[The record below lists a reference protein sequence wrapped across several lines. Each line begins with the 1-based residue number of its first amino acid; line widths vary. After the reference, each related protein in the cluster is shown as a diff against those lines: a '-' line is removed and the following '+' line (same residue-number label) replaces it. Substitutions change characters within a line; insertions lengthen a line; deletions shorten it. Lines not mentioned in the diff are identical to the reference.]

1 MSGSRSKPLEVFGL
15 TEEQLME
22 ADPVVLRTLIHE
34 RTHHTI
40 EVLIYR
46 IIAGKLRTPPSFG
59 ETVEFLLDIWKKR
72 GLPMDGP
79 DLKWALNYLG
89 FARMLRTG
97 GTLELDTTMPEP
109 FTEDEM
115 NVVERLLYERRSI
128 RQWTS
133 KPVSEEMVRK
143 ILYAGLMAP
152 QGCNVGS
159 TRFIVLR
166 DPEEWKLVR
175 SDIPIENCV
184 MILLC
189 QDMRVY
195 NTVGF
200 ETRAPQ
206 NIYFDAAAA
215 ADHMLLVA
223 HALGLGGVWLTHG
236 EETQKRMGEYFGLP
250 ETFITRCHIVV
261 GWPAEA
267 PIKSARMKLDDVIVT
282 KQEDEN

>member
-1 MSGSRSKPLEVFGL
+1 LSEAVRIFGFA
-15 TEEQLME
+15 EEDLME

-46 IIAGKLRTPPSFG
+46 IMAGRMPVPSNFG
-59 ETVEFLLDIWKKR
+59 ETVEFLLDIWRRR
-72 GLPMDGP
+72 GLPTDAP

-89 FARMLRTG
+89 LARMLRSG
-97 GTLELDTTMPEP
+97 GTLELDTELPEP
-109 FTEDEM
+109 FSDEEM
-115 NVVERLLYERRSI
+115 RTVERLLFERRSI
-128 RQWTS
+128 RQWTP
-133 KPVSEEMVRK
+133 KPVPEEMVRK
-143 ILYAGLMAP
+143 ILHAGLMAP

-175 SDIPIENCV
+175 SDIPLENGV
-184 MILLC
+184 MILVC

-195 NTVGF
+195 HAVGF
-200 ETRAPQ
+200 EKRAPQ
-206 NIYFDAAAA
+206 NLYFDAAAA
-215 ADHMLLVA
+215 ADHMLLMA

-236 EETQKRMGEYFGLP
+236 EETQRRIREHFGLP
-250 ETFITRCHIVV
+250 ETFVTRCHIFV

-267 PIKSARMKLDDVIVT
+267 PIKSARMKLDEAIV
-282 KQEDEN
+282 KREGRS

>member
-1 MSGSRSKPLEVFGL
+1 MSRSSSKPLEVFGF
-15 TEEQLME
+15 TEEELME
-22 ADPVVLRTLIHE
+22 VDTVVLRTLIHE

-46 IIAGKLRTPPSFG
+46 IMAGKMGVPANFG

-72 GLPMDGP
+72 GLPMDEP

-97 GTLELDTTMPEP
+97 GTLELDTRLPES

-115 NVVERLLYERRSI
+115 GVVEKLLYERRSI
-128 RQWTS
+128 RQWT
-133 KPVSEEMVRK
+133 PRAVPEEMVRK

-175 SDIPIENCV
+175 SDIPLEHGV
-184 MILLC
+184 MILIC

-195 NTVGF
+195 YALGF
-200 ETRAPQ
+200 EKRAPQ

-215 ADHMLLVA
+215 ADHMLLMA

-236 EETQKRMGEYFGLP
+236 EETQRRIREHFGLP
-250 ETFITRCHIVV
+250 ETFVTRCHIVV
-261 GWPAEA
+261 GWPDEA
-267 PIKSARMKLDDVIVT
+267 PIKSARMRLDEVIVT
-282 KQEDEN
+282 KQEETP

>member
-1 MSGSRSKPLEVFGL
+1 MSRTRNKPPEVFGF

-46 IIAGKLRTPPSFG
+46 IMAGKLRVPANFG

-89 FARMLRTG
+89 FARMIRTG
-97 GTLELDTTMPEP
+97 GTLELDTMLPES
-109 FTEDEM
+109 FTKEEM
-115 NVVERLLYERRSI
+115 GVVEKLLYERRSI

-133 KPVSEEMVRK
+133 KSVSDEMVRK

-175 SDIPIENCV
+175 SDIPIENGV
-184 MILLC
+184 MILIC

-195 NTVGF
+195 HTVGF

-215 ADHMLLVA
+215 ADHMLLMA

-236 EETQKRMGEYFGLP
+236 EETQQRIREHFGLP
-250 ETFITRCHIVV
+250 ETFMTRCHIVV

-267 PIKSARMKLDDVIVT
+267 PIKSARMRLNDVIVN
-282 KQEDEN
+282 KREG